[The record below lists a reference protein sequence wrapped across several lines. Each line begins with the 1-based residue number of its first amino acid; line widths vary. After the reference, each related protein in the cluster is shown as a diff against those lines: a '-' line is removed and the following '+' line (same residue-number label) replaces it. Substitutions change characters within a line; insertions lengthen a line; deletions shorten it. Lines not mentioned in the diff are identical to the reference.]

1 MPSVRC
7 VNKSFTG
14 MKVRNIL
21 SAAAIVLAVAC
32 NQGGKKTVI
41 SGNLPLDYQFIDT
54 LHVYFEDSL
63 LTSVP
68 VDTVS
73 GAYKLEVPVNTTRL
87 GILATSYFQVAFV
100 SDGTALTLSLS
111 EDTAPSLVAVKGD
124 AGLTGRLNNYQKE
137 LDDIQQTMLDV
148 MQEYQETEMTEEEFM
163 ALADTLFA
171 PQREQIKDL
180 NIRTIKANPD
190 NIISVYALMSSEMDA
205 DFPALLNELSPQMKA
220 RPDIKALLDQIAS
233 AGTTS
238 VGARFLDFEASLD
251 CNNLEGT
258 KVHLSDYVGKG
269 KFILLDFWASW
280 CAPCRAEVPYIKAA
294 YEKFY
299 GDDFDI
305 VSVAVSDEPDASA
318 IAAVDLGIIWNS
330 LIGAGSKPAEL
341 YGVST
346 IPHLILFGPDGT
358 ILARAFRGEEIAE
371 TIGKFLK
378 K

>member
-1 MPSVRC
+1 
-7 VNKSFTG
+7 
-14 MKVRNIL
+14 MKFRNAIL
-21 SAAAIVLAVAC
+21 AAAAVLAFAAC
-32 NQGGKKTVI
+32 NGSKSTVI
-41 SGNLPLDYQFIDT
+41 SGNLPLDYQYIDT
-54 LHVYFEDSL
+54 LEVYFEDSL
-63 LTSVP
+63 LVSAP

-73 GAYKLEVPVNTTRL
+73 GAYKIQVPVNITKM
-87 GILATSYFQVAFV
+87 GILAAPDFQIPFI
-100 SDGTALTLSLS
+100 SDGTALTLTFKDGEIPMLN
-111 EDTAPSLVAVKGD
+111 AVKGD
-124 AGLTGRLNNYQKE
+124 AGLTGRMNAYQKE
-137 LDDIQQTMLDV
+137 LVKIQEEMIGILAQ
-148 MQEYQETEMTEEEFM
+148 YQDTEMSQEEM
-163 ALADTLFA
+163 IALADSLLA
-171 PQREQIKDL
+171 PQREQIKQV

-190 NIISVYALMSSEMDA
+190 NALAVYALMASELDG
-205 DFPALLNELSPQMKA
+205 DFPELLQGLGEEIKA

-346 IPHLILFGPDGT
+346 IPHLILFAPDGT